1 MLISNKAEQTAI
13 IDNKNQIII
22 DSLSQAIQY
31 IDVKT
36 AMALLDYSRVGTLK
50 VLRRL
55 ADMKIVKE
63 HEVLIVNRKIKIFGL
78 TAIGREIS
86 SQELKP
92 WSIKNFKAV
101 TFNHDMLLHFLIND
115 LKKMVVNE
123 IGNHSFDQSFIVKN
137 GKQTRRPDF
146 SYRLNNKIYPFEL
159 ELTYKSKSRYH
170 KIFSIYRNY
179 YEKYKVAPTWVF
191 TNENEAKRFY
201 KLGREINSRYS
212 DSIMDV
218 FFWSPQQGFELMGE
232 KSVNQF
238 HQNKPSRKIKT
249 NSEIKNTITELKD
262 EIESL
267 EDWSQTLEFR
277 NREANNKLK
286 KMTEQKDK
294 TIKNLVDANKSYKRH
309 NQFFIAV
316 AILAIMTALYS
327 IYFKPI

>member
-22 DSLSQAIQY
+22 ESLSQAIQY

-179 YEKYKVAPTWVF
+179 YEKYKVAPTWIF

-218 FFWSPQQGFELMGE
+218 FFWSPQKGFELMGE
-232 KSVNQF
+232 KAVNQF

-262 EIESL
+262 EIESY
-267 EDWSQTLEFR
+267 EDYCNS
-277 NREANNKLK
+277 LK
-286 KMTEQKDK
+286 RKVKQVEIAKDK
-294 TIKNLVDANKSYKRH
+294 TIKILSEEKNQLKKVIKYKALEMKVCL
-309 NQFFIAV
+309 AV
-316 AILAIMTALYS
+316 SSMLILLNIYVLYR
-327 IYFKPI
+327 